1 MTDDWQRRG
10 LGTVLL
16 EVAGARAREEGS
28 RRSLRYCWPRIRRCR
43 IYSRVS
49 DRCGRRSRACHGG
62 DRDADPRGRRLA
74 RTQEAAARSRPPRP
88 GGADRRPQRPAA
100 WRHAPDHRRER
111 RRLINP
117 RRPGGTGLCGARP
130 CRARRGLRRASSCRL
145 ASIPPPIPVAAR
157 PAAISPGLA
166 RRRPYSSTTAGHTR
180 SSINSETGSASSHPG
195 PGTTAGRKATYT
207 RLNLYQW
214 VAPRAWHT
222 EMLVKCGLAVR
233 PGSRKA
239 PQIQG
244 FPSG

>member
-1 MTDDWQRRG
+1 MPIPEAGVSPALRKLLRVAARHDVAVPIAGPNG
-10 LGTVLL
+10 LL
-16 EVAGARAREEGS
+16 
-28 RRSLRYCWPRIRRCR
+28 
-43 IYSRVS
+43 
-49 DRCGRRSRACHGG
+49 
-62 DRDADPRGRRLA
+62 RLA
-74 RTQEAAARSRPPRP
+74 P
-88 GGADRRPQRPAA
+88 
-100 WRHAPDHRRER
+100 APDHRRER

-207 RLNLYQW
+207 RLSRGSDQRHRCEVPVSATGGPARRSRRQPAGAVMGQPQRVGFLDAGSLREHHHHAAGEDREAVSTASW
-214 VAPRAWHT
+214 SASPRRT
-222 EMLVKCGLAVR
+222 ETLRGAETAT
-233 PGSRKA
+233 PAG
-239 PQIQG
+239 P
-244 FPSG
+244 